1 MNYYNEGSFMAKT
14 MEDLAKLVA
23 ILNDADLSP
32 YGYDP
37 DDAYETD
44 GKFCLEIGERYGDI
58 EAQMD
63 KVADK
68 IIKANLDV
76 DFEIH
81 YFGDAEGAYVLQD
94 GVYECLGESAYRL
107 RQEDDKDL
115 LKEIYRRGLNRRIC
129 NDDIRS
135 FMQSELESQYGLYK
149 NDAKRAAVMAF
160 EYYVNTE
167 DASQYDGIQWA
178 AEHNDPHAWIQIS
191 KETLPEY
198 WDDFAIVIAFP
209 DGTNTLAQE
218 NHYTLHDCLHKLN
231 DVKFFLDGIDAGG
244 ECGK

>member
-1 MNYYNEGSFMAKT
+1 
-14 MEDLAKLVA
+14 
-23 ILNDADLSP
+23 
-32 YGYDP
+32 
-37 DDAYETD
+37 
-44 GKFCLEIGERYGDI
+44 
-58 EAQMD
+58 MD

-135 FMQSELESQYGLYK
+135 FMQSELESQYGLYE